1 MKNKYEIGYVM
12 NPESTD
18 EEVKKFSET
27 VLEII
32 KKAKGK
38 VENVDEWGR
47 KPLAYP
53 IQKHSEGIFTFVSTD
68 VDSSIVSSIE
78 RRLKLSEKVM
88 RFIILRLDDKLK
100 KANKL
105 TKRWQKLERNARR
118 SKEPGQRGNA
128 AEEEYVEKSEVKN
141 EE

>member
-1 MKNKYEIGYVM
+1 MKNKYEIGYIM
-12 NPESTD
+12 NPESTE
-18 EEVKKFSET
+18 EEVKKFSES

-32 KKAKGK
+32 KKAKGN

-53 IQKHSEGIFTFVSTD
+53 IQNHTEGIFTFVNTD
-68 VDSSIVSSIE
+68 VESNIVSTIE

-105 TKRWQKLERNARR
+105 TKRWQKSERYARK
-118 SKEPGQRGNA
+118 SKETAQRGTA
-128 AEEEYVEKSEVKN
+128 AEGEYPETSEVKD

>member
-1 MKNKYEIGYVM
+1 MKNSYEIGYVM
-12 NPESTD
+12 NPESSD
-18 EEVKKFSET
+18 EEIQKFSES
-27 VLEII
+27 VLDII

-53 IQKHSEGIFTFVSTD
+53 IQNHVEGIFTFVSTD

-105 TKRWQKLERNARR
+105 TKRWQKQEKNVRKA
-118 SKEPGQRGNA
+118 KESSQRGSDTG
-128 AEEEYVEKSEVKN
+128 EEYAQESEVKD